1 MSKSNLIGYIYIG
14 LTVVFTVYGQLVIK
28 WRMTLLGELPE
39 RFQDKLFFL
48 IRAVFD
54 PYIFSSFFAAFLA
67 SLAWMAAVT
76 KFEISYAYPFMS
88 LAFVMV
94 LILSYYIFNESLT
107 LYKVLGLTFI
117 IIGII
122 IASKK

>member
-1 MSKSNLIGYIYIG
+1 MLRSQLIGYVYIG
-14 LTVVFTVYGQLVIK
+14 LTIVLTVYGQLVIK
-28 WRMTLLGELPE
+28 WRMGVIGQLPE
-39 RFQDKLFFL
+39 GLSSKFVFL
-48 IRAVFD
+48 IKAVFD

-88 LAFVMV
+88 LAFVLV
-94 LILSYYIFNESLT
+94 LIFSYMLFNEALT
-107 LYKVLGLTFI
+107 IHKVLGLALI

-122 IASKK
+122 IASKI